1 MKAAKMKRQDHE
13 PHAGMTVEALLEQL
27 GEPAFVLP
35 DCGAENWIYITP
47 YGELRVRV
55 VRYVTEIVELGE
67 DEEA

>member
-1 MKAAKMKRQDHE
+1 
-13 PHAGMTVEALLEQL
+13 MTVEALLEQL